1 MGQLNLSD
9 EEIDQLKKV
18 PKYTYNNS
26 MRENRIRVVLAFDS
40 KKSKEEIKEY
50 IRERFKIK

>member
-18 PKYTYNNS
+18 HKYTYNNS

-40 KKSKEEIKEY
+40 KKL
-50 IRERFKIK
+50 